1 MMVITSITEV
11 KAFLTTSGYLFMTS
25 LFRPL
30 IDPFSGAILSRVN
43 AVSANSRG
51 LIYYI

>member
-1 MMVITSITEV
+1 MMVITSTTEA
-11 KAFLTTSGYLFMTS
+11 KAFLTTLGYPLMTS
-25 LFRPL
+25 LFRL
-30 IDPFSGAILSRVN
+30 LVDPFSGAILSRVN

>member
-1 MMVITSITEV
+1 MIVITSTTEA
-11 KAFLTTSGYLFMTS
+11 KAFLTTSGYFFVTS

-30 IDPFSGAILSRVN
+30 IDPFSVTILSGVN
-43 AVSANSRG
+43 AVSANYRG